1 VAKDD
6 PGNISKKRS
15 RLKKNEKGMLTF
27 KKLNLFV
34 AHECFEVVN
43 EAKRNEVCAFVS
55 KKFTQTKWIA
65 IRVEN
70 IKKLKLKVL

>member
-1 VAKDD
+1 MAKDD
-6 PGNISKKRS
+6 PKNISKKRG
-15 RLKKNEKGMLTF
+15 KIKIEKGMLTF
-27 KKLNLFV
+27 KKLNLFA
-34 AHECFEVVN
+34 AHECFKVVN

-70 IKKLKLKVL
+70 I